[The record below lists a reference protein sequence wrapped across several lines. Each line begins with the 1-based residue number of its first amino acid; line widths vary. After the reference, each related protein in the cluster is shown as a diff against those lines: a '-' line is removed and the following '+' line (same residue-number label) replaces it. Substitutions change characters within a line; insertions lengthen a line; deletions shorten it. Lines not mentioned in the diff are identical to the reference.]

1 MVPEF
6 GHDCIHRALV
16 FFEEQTKLFVF
27 VQEGLIFDDY
37 FCVRSFEL
45 RLESFY
51 LMRIRIRGRIRALD

>member
-16 FFEEQTKLFVF
+16 FFEEQTELFVF
-27 VQEGLIFDDY
+27 IQEGLVFDDY

-51 LMRIRIRGRIRALD
+51 LMRIGIGSKIKALD